1 MEIDKFN
8 EVVTLR
14 DKREE
19 LTSLLNKLNGDG
31 NVAISY
37 YSDVFDEIL
46 CPSLHEFEDLQK
58 ELNSFVKNWFINKI
72 NEIDNTIKE
81 L

>member
-8 EVVTLR
+8 KIVLFR
-14 DKREE
+14 DQREN
-19 LTSLLNKLNGDG
+19 LTSLLNKLNDDG
-31 NVAISY
+31 RVAISY

-46 CPSLHEFEDLQK
+46 CPSLYEFEDLQK
-58 ELNSFVKNWFINKI
+58 ELNDLVKNWFINKI
-72 NEIDNTIKE
+72 NEIDNTIKN